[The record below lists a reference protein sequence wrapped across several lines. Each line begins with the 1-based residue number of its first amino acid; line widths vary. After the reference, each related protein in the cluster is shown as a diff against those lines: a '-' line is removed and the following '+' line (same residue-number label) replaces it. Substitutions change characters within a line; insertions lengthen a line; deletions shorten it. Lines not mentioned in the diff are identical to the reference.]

1 MKKTILRVGLAA
13 ASLAFLAT
21 SMFGQ
26 FLTNTGGCSTASDC
40 YSCCATALGTGFQAC
55 FSGSLKN
62 LGNCLS
68 VALEAD
74 GTCLKSCPAPK
85 NGGRCF

>member
-1 MKKTILRVGLAA
+1 MNKTILRVGLAA

-21 SMFGQ
+21 SIFGQ
-26 FLTNTGGCSTASDC
+26 TLSNTAGCSSASDC
-40 YSCCATALGTGFQAC
+40 PSCCATALGTGFQAC
-55 FSGSLKN
+55 FAGSLKN
-62 LGNCLS
+62 LGTCLA

-85 NGGRCF
+85 NGGRCW